1 MPVNLNSLVRYKTLD
16 KCLSN
21 PFIKCTIELLIE
33 KCSESISDS
42 KGFTT
47 TVSER
52 TIRDDIRILRSNIL
66 GFNAPIV
73 FEDGAYHYS
82 EKDFSIFN
90 TPIYQKKLLLDI
102 QNILVD
108 NLKLLDNKKLPYLL
122 LELSKIT
129 GENVSK
135 TLFDDKKLNPENK
148 PSKDSS
154 IFEKRMP
161 NKYLKERFI
170 YKNKLK
176 NYALHNQNKY
186 RSKLIPNLFKSLI
199 KKELFSWELIFEGFS
214 N

>member
-1 MPVNLNSLVRYKTLD
+1 M
-16 KCLSN
+16 
-21 PFIKCTIELLIE
+21 LIE
-33 KCSESISDS
+33 KCSQSISDS

-52 TIRDDIRILRSNIL
+52 TIREDIRILRSDIL

-73 FEDGAYHYS
+73 FDDGAYHYS

-90 TPIYQKKLLLDI
+90 TPIYQKELLIDI
-102 QNILVD
+102 QNLLVD

-122 LELSKIT
+122 QELSKIT

-135 TLFDDKKLNPENK
+135 TLFDDKKFNSENK

-161 NKYLKERFI
+161 NKYLEEWFI

-176 NYALHNQNKY
+176 NYTLQNQNKY
-186 RSKLIPNLFKSLI
+186 RNKLIPNLFKSLI
-199 KKELFSWELIFEGFS
+199 KKEIFSWELIFEGFS